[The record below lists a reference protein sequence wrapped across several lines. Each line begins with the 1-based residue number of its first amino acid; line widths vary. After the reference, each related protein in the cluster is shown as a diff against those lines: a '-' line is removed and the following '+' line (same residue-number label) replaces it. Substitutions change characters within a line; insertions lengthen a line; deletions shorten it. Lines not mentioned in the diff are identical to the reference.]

1 MEKYK
6 RMEDHSKIKWSQ
18 IDDNIYIGTNQC
30 CQIHFDKE
38 LLLQGITTD
47 ISLEDVKIDSPF
59 GVESYLWLPT
69 KDHTASSQD
78 QLRLGVAHLTQLI
91 NVGRKV
97 YVHCRNGHGRAPTLV
112 AAYYISTGLS
122 VEEATNKIKNKR
134 EEVHLND
141 EQIEALEL
149 FAENI

>member
-1 MEKYK
+1 L
-6 RMEDHSKIKWSQ
+6 R
-18 IDDNIYIGTNQC
+18 
-30 CQIHFDKE
+30 
-38 LLLQGITTD
+38 
-47 ISLEDVKIDSPF
+47 
-59 GVESYLWLPT
+59 LPT